1 MKEVSVLIVD
11 DSRISYTMLKNILVK
26 TNFKVCDYARNS
38 NEAVEKYEQHKPD
51 LVTMDMNLP
60 GKNGI
65 ETSRRIL
72 EINPQAKIL
81 MISAM
86 KDAQLMT
93 QGREVGISSFL
104 QKPVV
109 PYEFIDTLLLLYQN
123 EFNTGD
129 FLVESY
135 IHPLLKIFQ
144 NEIMQL
150 YGIESKMSF
159 HESVEKENTITGT
172 AVIIGLTGNPTG
184 RVVLY
189 AADTVMIA
197 LAYLMLH
204 MAPDEKLNDEDAREA
219 FAEAGNIM
227 IGNYVSQIDDT
238 LKDKDLRIAPPG
250 MIRGHKMKIVNLK
263 MRSFIIV
270 AETDLGELALSIS
283 FAGGSE

>member
-11 DSRISYTMLKNILVK
+11 DSRISYTMLKNILAK

-38 NEAVEKYEQHKPD
+38 NEAVEKYQQHKPD
-51 LVTMDMNLP
+51 LITMDMNLP
-60 GKNGI
+60 GQNGI

-129 FLVESY
+129 LLIESY

-159 HESVEKENTITGT
+159 HENIEKENTITGT

-197 LAYLMLH
+197 LAHLMLH
-204 MAPDEKLNDEDAREA
+204 IEPDEKLNDEDAREA
-219 FAEAGNIM
+219 FAEAGNI
-227 IGNYVSQIDDT
+227 IVGNYVSQIDDT
-238 LKDKDLRIAPPG
+238 LKDKDMRISPPG

-270 AETDLGELALSIS
+270 AVTDIGELALSIS
-283 FAGGSE
+283 FAGGKE

>member
-1 MKEVSVLIVD
+1 
-11 DSRISYTMLKNILVK
+11 MLKNILVK

-204 MAPDEKLNDEDAREA
+204 MAPDEKLNDEDARES